1 MTDTHG
7 SGDWMHPALCAVQPS
22 PSARGG
28 WLIRTVPLATQKP
41 NRGCSV
47 RATQPENFSGA
58 SVAATQ
64 MHGTPGDVT
73 G

>member
-7 SGDWMHPALCAVQPS
+7 SGDWMHPTLCTDQPS
-22 PSARGG
+22 PSARGS
-28 WLIRTVPLATQKP
+28 WLIKTAPLAAQKP

-47 RATQPENFSGA
+47 RATQPENLSGA